1 VLELLAVGE
10 VAGFSWLDCHFSEQD
25 LVSFGFAKNNNLRC
39 VRAIESKKVD
49 FHQNDEICK
58 EI

>member
-1 VLELLAVGE
+1 LSRWQLGE
-10 VAGFSWLDCHFSEQD
+10 MAGFLWPDRDFSEPD
-25 LVSFGFAKNNNLRC
+25 LASFGFAKNINLRY